1 MPPILLAVLL
11 CRWFALMNKN
21 PTWKYLALLL
31 IIAFGV
37 IYATPNLYQSE
48 PGVQVIGLRN
58 TVVNADVLERVK
70 RALESANVEIKSIE
84 LEGVKI
90 RARLVSENEEIQ
102 AKARQTLRDK
112 LGNQYAVAL
121 ADMPTTPNFLES
133 LGGAPMYL
141 GLDLRG
147 GVHFLLQVDMDAAER
162 KANDNYYEDIRKLL
176 REENLR
182 SSGISR
188 KANGAIDLRFK
199 TEEVRDTAK
208 LKLSIAS
215 PELIGTDSDDGS
227 SFKLSLQLTEAAVT
241 ELKKAALK
249 KNMLA
254 LRNRIDQ
261 LGVSE
266 PVIQQQGL
274 DRIVVQLPGV
284 KDPSLAKEILGKTAT
299 LQVHLVDDENAASTE
314 QGRLPA
320 GTKRFYFRDGRPILL
335 KSRVLYS
342 GDNIVDANIAIDENG
357 GPAVGIKLDAKGAN
371 INSDITGDNIGKR
384 MAVVYVE
391 TLGETKIDSDGNAK
405 LVTREIK
412 EVITAPRILSQ
423 LGKSFQ
429 ITGLESQKEAKDISL
444 LLRAGSLAAPVFIVE
459 ERTVGP
465 SLGAENINKGFTSV
479 LYGFLAVL
487 FFMIVFYRVFG
498 AIASF
503 ALVLNLV
510 VIVAVLSLLQATLT
524 LPGVAGMVLTVG
536 MAVDANVLIF
546 ERIREE
552 IQIGAAPQMAIHR
565 GYDNAF
571 STIIDANLTTLIAAL
586 VLFNFGTGP
595 IQGFA
600 ITLSIGIAT
609 SMVTAIFVTRILVNL
624 IYGGRRLDKLAI

>member
-1 MPPILLAVLL
+1 
-11 CRWFALMNKN
+11 MNKN
-21 PTWKYLALLL
+21 PTWKYLVLLL
-31 IIAFGV
+31 IVAFGV
-37 IYATPNLYQSE
+37 IYATPNLYQAE

-58 TVVNADVLERVK
+58 AVVDTSILERAKRVLEEAGVEVK
-70 RALESANVEIKSIE
+70 QITLEN
-84 LEGVKI
+84 GKI
-90 RARLVSENEEIQ
+90 RARLTSEEAQNTARDELR
-102 AKARQTLRDK
+102 AKLDDSF
-112 LGNQYAVAL
+112 AVAATDL
-121 ADMPTTPNFLES
+121 PTTPSWLES

-147 GVHFLLQVDMDAAER
+147 GVHFLMQVDMVAAEK

-176 REENLR
+176 REEGIR
-182 SSGISR
+182 YSGINR
-188 KANGAIDLRFK
+188 QQNGAIFLRFK
-199 TEEVRDTAK
+199 TEELQQQANAAVTQAN
-208 LKLSIAS
+208 
-215 PELIGTDSDDGS
+215 PELVATTREDDGS
-227 SFKLSLQLTEAAVT
+227 FTMVLQLTDAAIS
-241 ELKKAALK
+241 EIKKAALK

-284 KDPSLAKEILGKTAT
+284 KDPSVAKEILGKTAT
-299 LQVHLVDDENAASTE
+299 LQVHLVDEDNTASTVS
-314 QGRLPA
+314 GRVPS
-320 GTKRFYFRDGRPILL
+320 GSKRFFFRDGRPILL
-335 KSRVLYS
+335 QKRILFS
-342 GDNIVDANIAIDENG
+342 GDNIIDASVTLDQNG
-357 GPAVGIKLDAKGAN
+357 GPAVGITLDSKGAN
-371 INSDITGDNIGKR
+371 VNSDVTGDNIGKR

-391 TLGETKIDSDGNAK
+391 TLGETKIDAKGNAR
-405 LVTREIK
+405 LVTKEIL
-412 EVITAPRILSQ
+412 EVITAPVIQDQ
-423 LGKSFQ
+423 LGKRFN
-429 ITGLESQKEAKDISL
+429 ITGVGSQKEAKDIAL
-444 LLRAGSLAAPVFIVE
+444 LLRAGSLAAPVFIIE

-465 SLGAENINKGFTSV
+465 SLGADNIEKGFTSV
-479 LYGFLAVL
+479 LYGFLLVL
-487 FFMIVFYRVFG
+487 LFMIVFYRVFG
-498 AIASF
+498 LVASF

-510 VIVAVLSLLQATLT
+510 IIVAVLSLLQATLT

-552 IQIGAAPQMAIHR
+552 LQSGSTPQLSIHR

-624 IYGGRRLDKLAI
+624 FYGGRRLDSLSI

>member
-1 MPPILLAVLL
+1 
-11 CRWFALMNKN
+11 MNKN
-21 PTWKYLALLL
+21 PTWKYLVLLL
-31 IIAFGV
+31 IVAFGV
-37 IYATPNLYQSE
+37 IYATPNLYQAE

-58 TVVNADVLERVK
+58 AVVDTNTLERAKRVLETAGVEVK
-70 RALESANVEIKSIE
+70 QITLEN
-84 LEGVKI
+84 GKI
-90 RARLVSENEEIQ
+90 RARLTSEEAQNT
-102 AKARQTLRDK
+102 ARDVLREK
-112 LGNQYAVAL
+112 LDDSFAVAATDL
-121 ADMPTTPNFLES
+121 PTTPGWLES

-147 GVHFLLQVDMDAAER
+147 GVHFLMQVDMVAAEK

-176 REENLR
+176 REE
-182 SSGISR
+182 GIR
-188 KANGAIDLRFK
+188 YTGINRQENGAIFLRFK
-199 TEEVRDTAK
+199 TEELQEQANAAVTTAN
-208 LKLSIAS
+208 
-215 PELIGTDSDDGS
+215 PELVATTREDNGS
-227 SFKLSLQLTEAAVT
+227 FTMQLQLTESAIS
-241 ELKKAALK
+241 EIKKAALK

-284 KDPSLAKEILGKTAT
+284 KDPSVAKEILGKTAT
-299 LQVHLVDDENAASTE
+299 LQVHLVDEDNTASTVT
-314 QGRLPA
+314 GRVPS
-320 GTKRFYFRDGRPILL
+320 GSKRFYYRDGRPILL
-335 KSRVLYS
+335 QKRILFS
-342 GDNIVDANIAIDENG
+342 GDNIIDASVSIDENG
-357 GPAVGIKLDAKGAN
+357 GPAVSITLDSKGAN
-371 INSDITGDNIGKR
+371 VNSDVTGDNIGNR

-391 TLGETKIDSDGNAK
+391 TLGETKIDSKGNAR
-405 LVTREIK
+405 LVTKEIR
-412 EVITAPRILSQ
+412 EVITAPVIRDQ
-423 LGKSFQ
+423 LGKRF
-429 ITGLESQKEAKDISL
+429 IINGLDGQNEAKDLSL
-444 LLRAGSLAAPVFIVE
+444 LLRAGSLAAPVFIIE

-465 SLGAENINKGFTSV
+465 SLGADNIEKGFTSV
-479 LYGFLAVL
+479 LYGFLLVL
-487 FFMIVFYRVFG
+487 LFMIVFYRVFG
-498 AIASF
+498 LVASF

-510 VIVAVLSLLQATLT
+510 IIVAVLSLLQATLT

-552 IQIGAAPQMAIHR
+552 IQAGAAPQMSIHR

-609 SMVTAIFVTRILVNL
+609 SMVTAIFVSRILINL
-624 IYGGRRLDKLAI
+624 FYGGRRLDSLSI